1 MILLYHLLAT
11 LSCSKRF
18 HFCTILSFFK
28 GVLFLN
34 LTNYEI
40 YHEDKSH
47 TSPEFPYNTYLCSI
61 PLDFSAVNMHWHE
74 EAEIIVIK
82 KGMGII
88 SVDLT
93 EYEVQMGDIV
103 FVMSG
108 QLHAIRQLGNNA
120 MEYENILFK
129 PSLLRSGGCDLC
141 WESFLLP
148 MLSAN
153 VDIPAVIGPEHAVYR
168 EIAEAIGQIDRLCDT
183 KPTGYQLAVK
193 GHLYLLLYHMHSQCR
208 TSSSRPPQKHLAK
221 LKTILS
227 YVEAHYAE
235 PITIE
240 EMAGVCFYSKSYFM
254 KFFKQSMGIGFIAYL
269 NDFRLEIAA
278 RMLLS
283 ADANILDIGSACGFE
298 NLSYFNRSFKKKYGV
313 TPGRFRKK

>member
-1 MILLYHLLAT
+1 MI
-11 LSCSKRF
+11 
-18 HFCTILSFFK
+18 
-28 GVLFLN
+28 FLN

-74 EAEIIVIK
+74 EVEIIVIK

-88 SVDLT
+88 SVDLI
-93 EYEVQMGDIV
+93 EYEVQMGDFV

-108 QLHAIRQLGNNA
+108 QLHSIQQLGNHL

-141 WESFLLP
+141 WESFLMP
-148 MLSAN
+148 MLSA
-153 VDIPAVIGPEHAVYR
+153 AVGAPSVIRQGDRGYH
-168 EIAEAIGQIDRLCDT
+168 EIAEEIDRIDQLCDAR
-183 KPTGYQLAVK
+183 PAGYQLAVK
-193 GHLYLLLYHMHSQCR
+193 GHLYLLFHHLHAQC
-208 TSSSRPPQKHLAK
+208 SASESRPPRKQLEK

-227 YVEAHYAE
+227 YVETHYAE
-235 PITIE
+235 LITIE
-240 EMAGVCFYSKSYFM
+240 DMASVCFYSKSYFM
-254 KFFKQSMGIGFIAYL
+254 KFFKESMGTGFISYL

-278 RMLLS
+278 RMLLV
-283 ADANILDIGSACGFE
+283 ADTNILDIATACGFE
-298 NLSYFNRSFKKKYGV
+298 NLSYFQRSFKKKYGV
-313 TPGRFRKK
+313 TPGRFRKQ

>member
-1 MILLYHLLAT
+1 M
-11 LSCSKRF
+11 
-18 HFCTILSFFK
+18 
-28 GVLFLN
+28 N

-141 WESFLLP
+141 WESFLSPL
-148 MLSAN
+148 LSAN
-153 VDIPAVIGPEHAVYR
+153 VGVPAVIGLDHAVYR
-168 EIAEAIGQIDRLCDT
+168 EIAEAIGQIDRLCDA
-183 KPTGYQLAVK
+183 KPSGYQLAVK
-193 GHLYLLLYHMHSQCR
+193 GHLYLLFYHLHAQC
-208 TSSSRPPQKHLAK
+208 SASENRPPRKQLEK

-227 YVEAHYAE
+227 YVELHYAE

-240 EMAGVCFYSKSYFM
+240 DMAGVCFYSKSYFM

>member
-1 MILLYHLLAT
+1 M
-11 LSCSKRF
+11 
-18 HFCTILSFFK
+18 
-28 GVLFLN
+28 N

-61 PLDFSAVNMHWHE
+61 PLDFTAVNMHWHE
-74 EAEIIVIK
+74 EVEIIVIK
-82 KGMGII
+82 KGTGII

-93 EYEVQMGDIV
+93 EYEVRMGDIV

-153 VDIPAVIGPEHAVYR
+153 VDIPAVIGLEHAVYR

-183 KPTGYQLAVK
+183 KQSGYQLAVK
-193 GHLYLLLYHMHSQCR
+193 GHMYLLFYHLHAQC
-208 TSSSRPPQKHLAK
+208 SVSENRPPRKQLEK

-227 YVEAHYAE
+227 YVETHYAE
-235 PITIE
+235 LITIE
-240 EMAGVCFYSKSYFM
+240 DMASVCFYSKSYFM
-254 KFFKQSMGIGFIAYL
+254 KFFKQSMGMGFIAYL

-283 ADANILDIGSACGFE
+283 ADANILDIASACGFE

-313 TPGRFRKK
+313 APGRFREK

>member
-1 MILLYHLLAT
+1 M
-11 LSCSKRF
+11 
-18 HFCTILSFFK
+18 
-28 GVLFLN
+28 N
-34 LTNYEI
+34 LTNYQI

-74 EAEIIVIK
+74 EVEIIVIK
-82 KGMGII
+82 KGIGII

-93 EYEVQMGDIV
+93 EYEVKNGDIV

-108 QLHAIRQLGNNA
+108 QLHAIRQLDNNA

-141 WESFLLP
+141 WDSFLLP

-153 VDIPAVIGPEHAVYR
+153 VDIPAVIGLDHAVYR
-168 EIAEAIGQIDRLCDT
+168 EIAEAIGQIDCLCDT
-183 KPTGYQLAVK
+183 KPSGYQLAVK
-193 GHLYLLLYHMHSQCR
+193 GYLYLLLYHMHSQCR
-208 TSSSRPPQKHLAK
+208 TSSSRPPQRPLAK

-240 EMAGVCFYSKSYFM
+240 EMAGVCYYSKSYFM

-313 TPGRFRKK
+313 TPGKFRKK

>member
-1 MILLYHLLAT
+1 M
-11 LSCSKRF
+11 
-18 HFCTILSFFK
+18 
-28 GVLFLN
+28 N

-74 EAEIIVIK
+74 EVEIIVIK

-93 EYEVQMGDIV
+93 EYEVKNGDII

-108 QLHAIRQLGNNA
+108 QLHAIRQLGNNT

-141 WESFLLP
+141 WDNFLSL
-148 MLSAN
+148 MFSAAID
-153 VDIPAVIGPEHAVYR
+153 VSAVIRTYDSRYNEMAQ
-168 EIAEAIGQIDRLCDT
+168 AIGQLDLLCDSR
-183 KPTGYQLAVK
+183 PEGYQLAVK
-193 GHLYLLLYHMHSQCR
+193 GHLYLLLYHLHAQC
-208 TSSSRPPQKHLAK
+208 SVYKDRPPRKQLEK

-227 YVEAHYAE
+227 YVELHYAE

-240 EMAGVCFYSKSYFM
+240 DIAGVCYYSKSYFM
-254 KFFKQSMGIGFIAYL
+254 KFFKESMGVGFIAYL

-278 RMLLS
+278 QMLLA
-283 ADANILDIGSACGFE
+283 ADTNIMDIASACGFD

>member
-1 MILLYHLLAT
+1 M
-11 LSCSKRF
+11 
-18 HFCTILSFFK
+18 
-28 GVLFLN
+28 N

-74 EAEIIVIK
+74 EVEIIVIK
-82 KGMGII
+82 KGTGII

-93 EYEVQMGDIV
+93 EYEVRMGDIV

-108 QLHAIRQLGNNA
+108 QLHAIRQLGDNA

-141 WESFLLP
+141 WESFLSPL
-148 MLSAN
+148 LSAN
-153 VDIPAVIGPEHAVYR
+153 VDASAVVGPEHAGYR
-168 EIAEAIGQIDRLCDT
+168 EIAEAIGQIDGLCDT
-183 KPTGYQLAVK
+183 RSSGYQLAVK
-193 GHLYLLLYHMHSQCR
+193 GHLYLLLYHLYAQCS
-208 TSSSRPPQKHLAK
+208 TSESRPPRKQLEK

-227 YVEAHYAE
+227 YVESHYAE
-235 PITIE
+235 PLTIE
-240 EMAGVCFYSKSYFM
+240 EMANFCFYSKSYFM
-254 KFFKQSMGIGFIAYL
+254 KFFKESMGMGFIAYL

-278 RMLLS
+278 RMLLA
-283 ADANILDIGSACGFE
+283 ADTNILDIAAACGFE

>member
-1 MILLYHLLAT
+1 M
-11 LSCSKRF
+11 
-18 HFCTILSFFK
+18 
-28 GVLFLN
+28 N

-82 KGMGII
+82 KGRGII

-93 EYEVQMGDIV
+93 EYEVKTGDIV
-103 FVMSG
+103 LVMSG
-108 QLHAIRQLGNNA
+108 QLHAIRQLGDNA

-129 PSLLRSGGCDLC
+129 PFLLRSVGCDLC
-141 WESFLLP
+141 WDSFLSP
-148 MLSAN
+148 MFSAALT
-153 VDIPAVIGPEHAVYR
+153 IPSVIRPDDGGYH
-168 EIAEAIGQIDRLCDT
+168 EIAEEIDRIDRFCDT
-183 KPTGYQLAVK
+183 KPPGYQLAVK
-193 GHLYLLLYHMHSQCR
+193 GHLYLLFHHLHAQC
-208 TSSSRPPQKHLAK
+208 SVSEQKTPRKQLEK

-227 YVEAHYAE
+227 YVEKHYAE

-240 EMAGVCFYSKSYFM
+240 EIAGICFYSKSYFM
-254 KFFKQSMGIGFIAYL
+254 KFFKESMGMGFIAYL

-278 RMLLS
+278 RMLLA
-283 ADANILDIGSACGFE
+283 ADTNILDIASACGFE
-298 NLSYFNRSFKKKYGV
+298 NLSYFNRSFKKKYGL
-313 TPGRFRKK
+313 TPGRFRKSH